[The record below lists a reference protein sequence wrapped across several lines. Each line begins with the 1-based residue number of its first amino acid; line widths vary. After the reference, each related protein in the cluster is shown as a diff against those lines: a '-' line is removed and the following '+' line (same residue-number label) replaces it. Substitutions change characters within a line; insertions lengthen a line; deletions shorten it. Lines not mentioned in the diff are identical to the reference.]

1 MRRSYT
7 RFIFG
12 IGVKLF
18 TAEQGQLIFD
28 RCHIVLRSRRGGDNE
43 LTAKMCGHR
52 HHQMLCQTDGVENR
66 SHLLTFTRNLLEHM
80 SEFFQRRPFSFGD
93 APIARLQM
101 YTHIWPYGRADLC
114 PLILLT
120 IN

>member
-12 IGVKLF
+12 IGVKFF

-28 RCHIVLRSRRGGDNE
+28 RCHIVLRLRRGGDNE
-43 LTAKMCGHR
+43 LTAKMCGH
-52 HHQMLCQTDGVENR
+52 HHQMLCQMDGVENR
-66 SHLLTFTRNLLEHM
+66 SHLLEHM
-80 SEFFQRRPFSFGD
+80 SAFFQRRPFSFGD
-93 APIARLQM
+93 APIARLKM
-101 YTHIWPYGRADLC
+101 YTQIWPYGRADLC